1 MIVLPIELHQF
12 SFEICANAGKYVA
25 QVLCRMSLSSL
36 IGQEY
41 DWAMQR
47 LQAFKYELMPNG
59 EQQRNMRRYAG

>member
-1 MIVLPIELHQF
+1 MNVIVLPIELHQF

-41 DWAMQR
+41 DWAM
-47 LQAFKYELMPNG
+47 
-59 EQQRNMRRYAG
+59 